1 MSHRSSAFL
10 HDDTF
15 RALEM
20 VDRVPAGRFGIIVTR
35 EDFHP
40 HLRHAE
46 VAIVDP
52 SDTVAQHGELYAI
65 EVHQHRRGRPKPSL
79 AIVQAFERDGRL
91 CVRFGFQEPG
101 LIPMSDGPFT
111 AEGWRRKCAGRIIGA
126 MRPTWQACR

>member
-1 MSHRSSAFL
+1 MSWRSAAFL

-20 VDRVPAGRFGIIVTR
+20 VGCVPAGCFGIIVIR

-65 EVHQHRRGRPKPSL
+65 EVHQHRGGRPTASL
-79 AIVQAFERDGRL
+79 AIVQAYGRDGGL
-91 CVRFGFQEPG
+91 CVRYSFQGPG

-111 AEGWRRKCAGRIIGA
+111 AEGWRQKCAGRIIGA